1 MFASGFISLWRSILD
16 WEWYDDINT
25 TRLYIHLMLTVSFKD
40 DTWHGIEVKR
50 GSRVSSLE
58 VLSNETNLTVRQV
71 RTALKHLEKTG
82 EVTRLKYAKFTV
94 FTLNNYDKYQGATS
108 KLTDNR
114 QGNDKQNGNLMTEC
128 RQGSDNN
135 GIKYNKDNKK
145 INNNISSAPQNDMY
159 NTDYDFGY
167 IPDGKDF

>member
-1 MFASGFISLWRSILD
+1 
-16 WEWYDDINT
+16 
-25 TRLYIHLMLTVSFKD
+25 
-40 DTWHGIEVKR
+40 
-50 GSRVSSLE
+50 

-128 RQGSDNN
+128 RQGSDNSI
-135 GIKYNKDNKK
+135 IKYNKDNKK